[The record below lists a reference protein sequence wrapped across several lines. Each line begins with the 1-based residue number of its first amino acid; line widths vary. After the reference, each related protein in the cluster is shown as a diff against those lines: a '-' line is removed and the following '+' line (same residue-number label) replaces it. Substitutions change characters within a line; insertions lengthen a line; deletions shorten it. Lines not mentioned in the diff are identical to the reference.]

1 MEQFRFHNMHPR
13 SCMQWHMWAKRKN
26 KPEHTTW
33 ITSELFRMKKLLNY
47 TQHWGLVAVMINFHF
62 TLRHFKQLA
71 KNFFISASVP
81 GRNFRERWVRCLKG
95 LVSTTFKETG
105 VWSRAGAEETNC
117 SKNLGKNQ
125 DNQMFSISFLKLPVD
140 PKLFANKMYFCMCSK
155 MLSSFHSRNNS
166 PPKTQVL
173 PVTSTN
179 LYSGQIILF
188 YWLFSVWVTDKHF
201 KNSTGTHRTTWHTLV
216 TYLGISLFCSWMHC
230 WSRSINFCGKAEKST
245 KRPCWDFK
253 LYKQGGKKC

>member
-1 MEQFRFHNMHPR
+1 MHP
-13 SCMQWHMWAKRKN
+13 SNCVQLHIWAKRKN
-26 KPEHTTW
+26 KPECTTW
-33 ITSELFRMKKLLNY
+33 YILLNY
-47 TQHWGLVAVMINFHF
+47 SEWKKKKKQKLLKYIQHWGLVSVIINF

-105 VWSRAGAEETNC
+105 EWSRAGAEETNC

-125 DNQMFSISFLKLPVD
+125 ENQMFNFFFFLKLPVD
-140 PKLFANKMYFCMCSK
+140 PKLFPNKIHFYMCSK
-155 MLSSFHSRNNS
+155 RLYSFYSRNNF

-179 LYSGQIILF
+179 TLKLGQVRSSFFTDSAQSEWLKSILKLNR
-188 YWLFSVWVTDKHF
+188 YTQSNVE
-201 KNSTGTHRTTWHTLV
+201 HTCDLPWDIFV
-216 TYLGISLFCSWMHC
+216 LLLNALLKEIYKFLWESREVYQETLLGFQTI
-230 WSRSINFCGKAEKST
+230 
-245 KRPCWDFK
+245 
-253 LYKQGGKKC
+253 